1 MAYAQEGGAT
11 ETFRFAWISDTHL
24 LPKEVNT
31 RFVEKAVRAVND
43 VKAMD
48 PPPDFLIFGGDLAQL
63 GDPVELKLGN
73 EIIKELQ
80 IKKVFIPGARLVSRH
95 GQDVDGAVRGLALDL
110 RPQGCASSGSTP

>member
-1 MAYAQEGGAT
+1 MDMAYAQEGGAT

-48 PPPDFLIFGGDLAQL
+48 PPADFLIFGGDLAQL

-73 EIIKELQ
+73 DIIK
-80 IKKVFIPGARLVSRH
+80 G
-95 GQDVDGAVRGLALDL
+95 
-110 RPQGCASSGSTP
+110 